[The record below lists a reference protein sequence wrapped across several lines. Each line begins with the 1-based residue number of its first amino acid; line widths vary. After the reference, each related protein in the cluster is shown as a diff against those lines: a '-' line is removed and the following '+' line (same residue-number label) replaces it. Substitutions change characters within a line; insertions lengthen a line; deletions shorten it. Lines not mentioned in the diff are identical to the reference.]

1 MTQQQALKIMLSG
14 TNVFLTG
21 QPGSGKTYLLNEY
34 IKLAKRHK
42 RKVAVTATTG
52 IAATHLNGITVHS
65 WAGIGI
71 KDKLNSE
78 EMLRLSSNKK
88 LINRY
93 KYADVLVIDEVSML
107 DPNRLGLINKLAKQ
121 IRRSDKPIGGI
132 QLILVGDLFQLP
144 PVEQIKGPYLFCS
157 DIWRELD
164 LKICYLTEQHRQQ
177 LGDELH
183 TILEAVRA
191 NRVGEVE
198 LNVLKPKVNS
208 SRSSNRNI
216 LRLYSHNYDADQVNT
231 MRLDT
236 LKTRQ
241 RVYKMFSAGSSGAIK
256 TLKDNILSP
265 EILKLK
271 VGCEVIF
278 TANNYATGYVNGD
291 RGRVVDFVSDLP
303 VIRLKRDSYIVAGLY
318 NWRTEIDGQILAEV
332 WQLPL
337 RLAWAI
343 TIHKSQGMSL
353 DEAEIDLSRVF
364 SPGMGYVALS
374 RLRNIDGLHLLG
386 LNRMALYVDSNILK
400 ADKLLRAESD
410 KLVLR

>member
-1 MTQQQALKIMLSG
+1 MTQQQALKVLLSG
-14 TNVFLTG
+14 HNVFLTG

-34 IKLAKRHK
+34 INLAKKLK

-71 KDKLNSE
+71 KDRLSSE
-78 EMLRLSSNKK
+78 DILRLSNNKK
-88 LINRY
+88 LIDRY
-93 KYADVLVIDEVSML
+93 KYVDVLVIDEVSML
-107 DPNRLGLINKLAKQ
+107 DPNRLGLINILAKQ
-121 IRRSDKPIGGI
+121 IRKNEKPMGGL

-144 PVEQIKGPYLFCS
+144 PVSRIKNPGLFDS
-157 DIWRELD
+157 GIWRNLN

-198 LNVLKPKVNS
+198 LGVLKSKVNPS
-208 SRSSNRNI
+208 HPSKKNI
-216 LRLYSHNYDADQVNT
+216 LKLYSHNFDADQVNIE
-231 MRLDT
+231 RLDA

-241 RVYKMFSAGSSGAIK
+241 KVYKMFAAGSTEAIR
-256 TLKDNILSP
+256 TLKNNVLSP

-271 VGCEVIF
+271 IGCEVIF
-278 TANNYATGYVNGD
+278 TANNYVSGYVNGD
-291 RGRVVDFVSDLP
+291 RGRVVDFSSSLP
-303 VIRLKRDSYIVAGLY
+303 VIRLKRNSYIVVGLY
-318 NWRTEIDGQILAEV
+318 NWRVEMNGQILGEV

-337 RLAWAI
+337 QLAWAI
-343 TIHKSQGMSL
+343 TIHKSQGMTL

-374 RLRNIDGLHLLG
+374 RLRNIDGLYLLG
-386 LNRMALYVDSNILK
+386 LNKMALYVDSNVLK

-410 KLVLR
+410 KLMLR

>member
-1 MTQQQALKIMLSG
+1 MTQQQALKILLSG
-14 TNVFLTG
+14 HNVFLTG

-34 IKLAKRHK
+34 VNLAKKLK

-65 WAGIGI
+65 WSGIGI
-71 KDKLNSE
+71 KDRLNSE
-78 EMLRLSSNKK
+78 DILRLSSNKK
-88 LINRY
+88 LIDRY

-107 DPNRLGLINKLAKQ
+107 DPNRLSLINILAKH
-121 IRRSDKPIGGI
+121 IRKNEKPMGGL

-144 PVEQIKGPYLFCS
+144 PVSQVRSPYLFDS
-157 DIWRELD
+157 EIWRDLN

-198 LNVLKPKVNS
+198 LNVLKSKVNS
-208 SRSSNRNI
+208 SPTSKRNI
-216 LRLYSHNYDADQVNT
+216 LKLYSHNFDADQINIEH
-231 MRLDT
+231 LDA
-236 LKTRQ
+236 LKTKQ
-241 RVYKMFSAGSSGAIK
+241 KVYKMFTAGSREAIK
-256 TLKDNILSP
+256 TLKNNVLSP

-271 VGCEVIF
+271 IGCEVIF
-278 TANNYATGYVNGD
+278 TANNYTLGYVNGD
-291 RGRVVDFVSDLP
+291 RGRVVDFRSALP
-303 VIRLKRDSYIVAGLY
+303 VIRLKRDSYIVVGLY
-318 NWRTEIDGQILAEV
+318 NWRIEIDGQILGEV

-337 RLAWAI
+337 QLAWAI

-386 LNRMALYVDSNILK
+386 LNKMALYVDSNVLK

-410 KLVLR
+410 KLMLR

>member
-1 MTQQQALKIMLSG
+1 MTQQQALRIMLKG
-14 TNVFLTG
+14 ANVFLTG

-34 IKLAKRHK
+34 IKLAKQRK
-42 RKVAVTATTG
+42 RRVAVTATTG
-52 IAATHLNGITVHS
+52 IAATYLNGVTVHS

-71 KDKLNSE
+71 KDQLNSE
-78 EMLRLSSNKK
+78 EMLRLSSNKR
-88 LINRY
+88 LVNRY
-93 KYADVLVIDEVSML
+93 KYTDVLVIDEVSML
-107 DPNRLGLINKLAKQ
+107 DPRRLGLIDKLAKQ
-121 IRRSDKPIGGI
+121 IRYSDKPIGGI

-144 PVEQIKGPYLFCS
+144 PVKQTKVPYIFNS
-157 DIWRELD
+157 NIWRELD

-177 LGDELH
+177 QGDELH

-191 NRVGEVE
+191 NRVGTVE
-198 LNVLKPKVNS
+198 LDVLKSKVNS
-208 SRSSNRNI
+208 SSSGKRNV
-216 LRLYSHNYDADQVNT
+216 LRLYSHNYDADQVNN
-231 MRLDT
+231 MRLRN

-241 RVYKMFSAGSSGAIK
+241 KVYKMFAAGSSQAVK
-256 TLKDNILSP
+256 TLKGSILSP
-265 EILKLK
+265 EILELK
-271 VGCEVIF
+271 IGCEVIF
-278 TANNYATGYVNGD
+278 TANNYAAGYVNGD
-291 RGRVVDFVSDLP
+291 RGKVVDFMSNLP
-303 VIRLKRDSYIVAGLY
+303 VIRLKRDSYIAAGLY

-374 RLRNIDGLHLLG
+374 RLRNIDGLYLLG
-386 LNRMALYVDSNILK
+386 LNKMALYVDSNILH